1 LQGSRYKTI
10 FIILDLGIAIRN
22 ILRTNVLKVL
32 REQKDV
38 RIVIFTPITDESFR
52 EEIGGD
58 NVFIERLPEWRPN
71 LLVKSARFLR
81 RLLWAEKTNL
91 FTYRNKLERK
101 EGRFVT
107 WLAASLISWL
117 GMRNRLDRV
126 LAFIEEIE
134 LKCTPDLERETFD
147 RYQPDLLFY
156 TISYN
161 RERALELTARKR
173 KTKAIAF
180 VHSWDNPTSKGPFLV
195 FPDRVIVW
203 NEILRDEVVRLH
215 NFPREHVHVSGI
227 PQFDIYVEKK
237 DFVSKRDFFT
247 KWGLDPKKRLLTY
260 ATGSFGMLPDEAEV
274 VEQVYHA
281 VQGDALVEPCQLLV
295 RLHPSARYECYQK
308 LEKFPHLVIQRPGRR
323 GSTRD
328 TWNPTT
334 KDMYD
339 LAELMNY
346 SDVVVNTA
354 STITIDAAC
363 FDTPVVNVAFDGHQ
377 EKPYMRSCKRYY
389 DFEHYR
395 NVVGTG
401 GVRIAHSV
409 QELIEF
415 VNMYLQD
422 RRTDQAGRER
432 IRREQCWKL
441 DGQSGRRVAEYIL
454 SYLDENHSQPDRLFR
469 ESF

>member
-22 ILRTNVLKVL
+22 ILRTNVFKVL

-71 LLVKSARFLR
+71 LLVKGARFLR
-81 RLLWAEKTNL
+81 KLLWAEKTNL
-91 FTYRNKLERK
+91 FTYRNKMERK
-101 EGRFVT
+101 EGRFVN
-107 WLAASLISWL
+107 WLAANLVTWF

-126 LAFIEEIE
+126 VAFIEAME
-134 LKCTPDLERETFD
+134 LKYTPDLERETFN
-147 RYQPDLLFY
+147 RYQPDLIFY
-156 TISYN
+156 TTLYS
-161 RERALELTARKR
+161 RRPALELVARKR
-173 KTKAIAF
+173 STKTIAF
-180 VHSWDNPTSKGPFLV
+180 VHSWDNPTSKGPFTV
-195 FPDRVIVW
+195 SPDRAIVW
-203 NEILRDEVVRLH
+203 NSQLRDELLKLH
-215 NFPREHVHVSGI
+215 NFPSGRVYI
-227 PQFDIYVEKK
+227 SGVPQFDIYVNKGRFLSRE
-237 DFVSKRDFFT
+237 DFFE
-247 KWGLDPKKRLLTY
+247 KWQLDPGRKLLTY
-260 ATGSFGMLPDEAEV
+260 TTGSFAMLPDEPEV
-274 VEQVYHA
+274 VEQFYHA
-281 VQGDALVEPCQLLV
+281 VEGNAFVEPCQLLV
-295 RLHPSARYECYQK
+295 RPHPKDKYECYQRFEK
-308 LEKFPHLVIQRPGRR
+308 LPHLVIQRPGRT

-334 KDMYD
+334 EDMYD

-377 EKPYMRSCKRYY
+377 NKPYNGSCRRYY
-389 DFEHYR
+389 DYEHYR
-395 NVVGTG
+395 NIVGTG
-401 GVRIAHSV
+401 GFRIAYSI
-409 QELIEF
+409 EDLIHY
-415 VNMYLQD
+415 VNMYLQN
-422 RRTDQAGRER
+422 RSIDQEGRER

-454 SYLDENHSQPDRLFR
+454 SYLNEDH
-469 ESF
+469 